1 MITMQEMIEH
11 FKPILSRA
19 EDRKE
24 TSEGGIKIPYSNL
37 EQLCVAFVPGECYS
51 FFGGAEDKAW

>member
-24 TSEGGIKIPYSNL
+24 TSEGGLAKEIKVQS
-37 EQLCVAFVPGECYS
+37 
-51 FFGGAEDKAW
+51 DK